1 MLDSMA
7 GYVDT
12 VPRNKSTRLN
22 PDHWRFLKKAMRRE
36 GGPGLDVPGTISSV
50 FSPTYW
56 ASKTRSGHARTS
68 VFGRSW
74 FKRVWAIQEIAMSA
88 RAVVVCGRSST
99 RWTKLEK
106 AYGVSEVWELWK
118 DGQYLRTLIDMRASI
133 QAGAR
138 EDLGRVMSKVSCFPA
153 TESLGRICAI
163 LGLAEELPRD
173 LEIEIDYTADTSSKS
188 VEATR
193 AAGRQSRPGEPNVRF
208 SSDGRLLFLHG
219 IVVDEIIE
227 VGPVFGNI
235 QPGYRP
241 KLHGTRLRIG
251 DVQLPRG
258 CSPCLNSSKRVA
270 DAVGPGSY
278 PGTNETRRQAW
289 MGFLTGIA
297 ILKDGVAGEER
308 TRSLMRYKEALTR
321 PHHILGRGPGELP
334 WSKKTCS
341 RDREM
346 PRMADSMFASFE
358 LISTLMEFMSKR
370 RVARTSQ
377 GYVGLCD
384 RYTEAGD
391 HLALVGG
398 VCVPV
403 VLRPASEHRWLLI
416 GQSYV
421 YGAMHG
427 ELWSA
432 ERAASLCVE

>member
-138 EDLGRVMSKVSCFPA
+138 EDLGACHVQGVLFP
-153 TESLGRICAI
+153 GH
-163 LGLAEELPRD
+163 G
-173 LEIEIDYTADTSSKS
+173 
-188 VEATR
+188 V
-193 AAGRQSRPGEPNVRF
+193 AG